1 MPMQTPRA
9 HRSTELAKELA
20 RQGHEVTI
28 YAVIGKYDYTKFE
41 RETKVNVK
49 HIPLKWQYHLYSSD
63 GDKKRYFID
72 KVMGRLLG
80 KKFDFPNIEFKK
92 VVKEL
97 VNDIGE
103 NYDVLISIADPHQIH
118 WGCALAKKDNPLT
131 FPKVW
136 IADCGDPYM
145 KNKPDS
151 RLIFSY
157 EKYERLFCE
166 YCEFIT
172 VPVKEA
178 LGGYFPEYHH
188 KFRIIPQGFNFSLS
202 ENIAPNNACLS
213 FAFAGTFYKD
223 LRNPSSFLA
232 LLANESRNFKFYIFT
247 WHNEL
252 VKPFLPR
259 LKDKVILKDP
269 IPRVELI
276 EFMKTM
282 DFLVNIDNVDCPN
295 QVPSKLI
302 DYGISGRP
310 ILNINPQ
317 KNNEVIVGEFLE
329 RNYQQ
334 QLIIENLNQY
344 HITNVANQFLDLC
357 K

>member
-20 RQGHEVTI
+20 SRGHEVTI

-41 RETKVNVK
+41 METKVNVK
-49 HIPLKWQYHLYSSD
+49 HIPLKWQYYLYSSD

-97 VNDIGE
+97 VNGIGE

-118 WGCALAKKDNPLT
+118 WGCALAKRSNPSS

-145 KNKPDS
+145 RNGARKEKS
-151 RLIFSY
+151 KKY

-166 YCEFIT
+166 YCDYIT
-172 VPVKEA
+172 IPVKEA
-178 LGGYFPEYHH
+178 LGGYYQDYHH
-188 KFRIIPQGFNFSLS
+188 KFKVIPQGFNFSLNDS
-202 ENIAPNNACLS
+202 PAPLNSLPS
-213 FAFAGTFYKD
+213 FAYAGTFYKD
-223 LRNPSSFLA
+223 LRNPSSFLE
-232 LLANESRNFKFYIFT
+232 LLANISKDFRFYVFT
-247 WHNEL
+247 WHNDLL
-252 VKPFLPR
+252 VPYISL
-259 LKDKVILKDP
+259 LKNKLIIKEP
-269 IPRVELI
+269 IPREDLI
-276 EFMKTM
+276 AFLKTM

-302 DYGISGRP
+302 DYGITGRP

-317 KNNEVIVGEFLE
+317 KDNEVIVNEFING
-329 RNYQQ
+329 NYEQ
-334 QLIIENLNQY
+334 QLIIENINQY
-344 HITNVANQFLDLC
+344 HISNVANQFLKLC